1 MLINDL
7 TNATELPNVSYKQSF
22 EFPYV
27 SFTQIL
33 SQKLFFMA
41 WTYYVIRLQIQ
52 RVPANLNKC
61 VQTCPLVA
69 TFHSTNNKL
78 YCSKAHQQEHMVRKT
93 FVKPKRAKRQ
103 VRRNRFNHSFVCRSA
118 AHRANALLYIL
129 SVGYLRIKGFKNSV
143 ATI

>member
-41 WTYYVIRLQIQ
+41 WTYYVIRLIQIQ

-69 TFHSTNNKL
+69 TFHSTKNQL

-93 FVKPKRAKRQ
+93 FVKPKRNGKYDEI
-103 VRRNRFNHSFVCRSA
+103 VSITVSFVGRL
-118 AHRANALLYIL
+118 HTEPTLFYIYYRL
-129 SVGYLRIKGFKNSV
+129 GIYV
-143 ATI
+143 